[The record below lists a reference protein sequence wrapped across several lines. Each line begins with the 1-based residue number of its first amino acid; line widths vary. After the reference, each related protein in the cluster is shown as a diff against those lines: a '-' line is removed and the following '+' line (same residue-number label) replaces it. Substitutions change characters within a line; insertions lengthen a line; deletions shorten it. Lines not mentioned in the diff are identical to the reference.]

1 MIGVLWMNFELKKS
15 VEDKKQVFGWANV
28 AEDEQGNTIE
38 DYQGDSMTS
47 EELEKTAYNYV
58 LKFRDTGERHNP
70 TLRKKG
76 KMIESIVFTKEKLQV
91 LGLPEDS
98 LPCGWWVGFQI
109 TDNDTWEKIKKGE
122 YNMFSIEG
130 TAQVENVNKAIQAKS
145 FLECY
150 T

>member
-1 MIGVLWMNFELKKS
+1 MNFELKKS

-38 DYQGDSMTS
+38 DYQGDTITG
-47 EELEKTAYNYV
+47 EELEKTAYDYV

-70 TLRKKG
+70 ALRKKG
-76 KMIESIVFTKEKLQV
+76 KMIESIVFTKEKLQA
-91 LGLPEDS
+91 LGLSEDS

-109 TDNDTWEKIKKGE
+109 TDDNTWQKIKKGE

-130 TAQVENVNKAIQAKS
+130 TAQVENVNKTIQAKS

-150 T
+150 HN

>member
-1 MIGVLWMNFELKKS
+1 MNFELKKS

-47 EELEKTAYNYV
+47 DELEKTAYNYV

-76 KMIESIVFTKEKLQV
+76 KMIESIVFTKEKLQA
-91 LGLPEDS
+91 LGLPVDS
-98 LPCGWWVGFQI
+98 LTCCWWVGFQI
-109 TDNDTWEKIKKGE
+109 IDNDTL
-122 YNMFSIEG
+122 
-130 TAQVENVNKAIQAKS
+130 A
-145 FLECY
+145 
-150 T
+150 

>member
-1 MIGVLWMNFELKKS
+1 MNFELKKS
-15 VEDKKQVFGWANV
+15 IEDKKQVFGWASI
-28 AEDEQGNTIE
+28 AEDEHGNMIE
-38 DYQGDSMTS
+38 DYQGDSITA
-47 EELEKTAYNYV
+47 EELEKTAYDYV

-70 TLRKKG
+70 ALRKKG
-76 KMIESIVFTKEKLQV
+76 KMIESIVFTKEKLQA
-91 LGLPEDS
+91 LGLLEDN

-130 TAQVENVNKAIQAKS
+130 TAEVENVSKSVQAKS

-150 T
+150 RRFC